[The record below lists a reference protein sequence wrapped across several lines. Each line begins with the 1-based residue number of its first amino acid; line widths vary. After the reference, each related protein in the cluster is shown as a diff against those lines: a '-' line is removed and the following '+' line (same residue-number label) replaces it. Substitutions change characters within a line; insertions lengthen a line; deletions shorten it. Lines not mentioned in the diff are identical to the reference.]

1 MRELETIQKQQKLNC
16 VFAVDEKGNGGA
28 NHSYLIV
35 ADEGFQVPEKT
46 LIRFQNGARHEPS
59 SDHGIL
65 DNDLLEIVKD
75 RISSFQ
81 NGPFSSEENKQVLH
95 HVEQALYHMNKR
107 VENRIKRNVLGT
119 NQK

>member
-1 MRELETIQKQQKLNC
+1 MRELETVQKREKLNK
-16 VFAVDEKGNGGA
+16 VIAVDEKGNGNAHHRYRVEWDINGYVGA
-28 NHSYLIV
+28 NEI
-35 ADEGFQVPEKT
+35 Q
-46 LIRFQNGARHEPS
+46 FQNGARKES
-59 SDHGIL
+59 GSISGVL

-81 NGPFSSEENKQVLH
+81 SGPFPSEENEQVLH
-95 HVEQALYHMNKR
+95 HVEQALYWMNER

>member
-1 MRELETIQKQQKLNC
+1 MRELETVQKREKLNR

-28 NHSYLIV
+28 NHEYLIV
-35 ADEGFQVPEKT
+35 ADAGLQVPKET
-46 LIRFQNGARHEPS
+46 VIQFQNGARKENGS
-59 SDHGIL
+59 IHGVI
-65 DNDLLEIVKD
+65 DSDLLEIVKD

-81 NGPFSSEENKQVLH
+81 NGPFSSKENEKVLY
-95 HVEQALYHMNKR
+95 HVEQALYHMNER